1 MGERGHESVRA
12 VVPEWERSMALD
24 ALNELV
30 QVAAASM
37 PAVARRAQLSES
49 ELHSLRHLMR
59 DDIGPAE
66 LARMLGVTSAAATGI
81 VDRLEARG
89 HVERRPHPSDRRRT
103 QIDLTDSGRA
113 EVVQL
118 LAPMFRG
125 LAQAD
130 ADLSEEER
138 AVVTRFLHRATEAM
152 RAVM

>member
-1 MGERGHESVRA
+1 MGEKGHQAVRA
-12 VVPEWERSMALD
+12 VVPTWDRSPALEALD
-24 ALNELV
+24 DLV
-30 QVAAASM
+30 QVAASSM

-49 ELHSLRHLMR
+49 ELHSLRHLMK

-89 HVERRPHPSDRRRT
+89 HVERRPHPRDRRRT

-113 EVVQL
+113 EVVAL
-118 LAPMFRG
+118 LAPMFRA
-125 LAQAD
+125 LTEAD
-130 ADLSEEER
+130 AELSEAER
-138 AVVTRFLHRATEAM
+138 AVVTRFLRQATDAM